1 MPDQRSS
8 LPFEPKGTK
17 QATGKQAVQMASS
30 SPRQEAIP
38 RYVADRMFRRVVVF
52 TGLPTVAGMGVFVG
66 SYLLI
71 TRGIADIAPGLTL
84 ATSGGFFLL
93 GLVGLSFGVLSSSW
107 DPNRAACW
115 ALKTSNPTCSGCG
128 NRSALPKKA
137 NNPAESLKPPMV
149 GGCSVEHHAVAAPR
163 LEVLLKQ

>member
-8 LPFEPKGTK
+8 LPFEPKGSK
-17 QATGKQAVQMASS
+17 QASGRNDVRSASS
-30 SPRQEAIP
+30 SVRQEAIP
-38 RYVADRMFRRVVVF
+38 RYVADRMARRVAVF

-84 ATSGGFFLL
+84 ATSGAFFLL

-107 DPNRAACW
+107 DPQPGTILGLENLKPNIQRMRESIRASKTK
-115 ALKTSNPTCSGCG
+115 KTSS
-128 NRSALPKKA
+128 
-137 NNPAESLKPPMV
+137 
-149 GGCSVEHHAVAAPR
+149 
-163 LEVLLKQ
+163 

>member
-8 LPFEPKGTK
+8 LPFEPKGSK
-17 QATGKQAVQMASS
+17 QASGRNDVRSASS
-30 SPRQEAIP
+30 SVRQEAIP
-38 RYVADRMFRRVVVF
+38 RYVADRMARRVAVF

-84 ATSGGFFLL
+84 ATSGAFFLL

-107 DPNRAACW
+107 DPQPGTILGLEN
-115 ALKTSNPTCSGCG
+115 
-128 NRSALPKKA
+128 
-137 NNPAESLKPPMV
+137 LKPNIQRMRE
-149 GGCSVEHHAVAAPR
+149 SIR
-163 LEVLLKQ
+163 SSKTKKTTS

>member
-8 LPFEPKGTK
+8 LPFEPKGSK
-17 QATGKQAVQMASS
+17 QASGRNDVRSASS
-30 SPRQEAIP
+30 SVRQEAIP
-38 RYVADRMFRRVVVF
+38 RYVANRMARRVAVF

-84 ATSGGFFLL
+84 ATSGAFFLL

-107 DPNRAACW
+107 DPQPGTILGLEN
-115 ALKTSNPTCSGCG
+115 
-128 NRSALPKKA
+128 
-137 NNPAESLKPPMV
+137 LKPNIQRMRE
-149 GGCSVEHHAVAAPR
+149 SIRAS
-163 LEVLLKQ
+163 KTKKTTS